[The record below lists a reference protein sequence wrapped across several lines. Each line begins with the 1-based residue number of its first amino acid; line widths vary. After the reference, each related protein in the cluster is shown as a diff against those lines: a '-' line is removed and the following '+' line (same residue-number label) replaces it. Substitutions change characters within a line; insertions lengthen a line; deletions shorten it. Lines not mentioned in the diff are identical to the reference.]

1 VIHGAGRATT
11 VVWFRRD
18 LRLHDHPA
26 LRRAADAG
34 DALALLFVV
43 DDRLLNGRWRSPN
56 RLWFL
61 AGSVKVLADAVAA
74 RGGRLSVLRG
84 NPRELVPS
92 FARAVRAQRVVVSRE
107 YTPYG
112 SRRDDAVR
120 AALQA
125 EGIDFEAHPGLLVHE
140 PEVVRRVDGG
150 GFSVFGPFRRAWS
163 LLDRRPVLAPPKHII
178 AAELP
183 SAWQGVA
190 FPEPGS
196 LLGDP
201 AVSAEPRWLPEPGE
215 TAARRRLETWSTS
228 DRLDAYDIDR
238 DRLDRDG
245 TSRLSQDLRFGLLSP
260 DAVLER
266 CAGSGGGRARF
277 ASEIAW
283 REFYAH
289 LLFREPRVARESFRP
304 QLDAVAWTHDEA
316 TMAAWT
322 SGRTGFPVVDA
333 AMRQLVSTG
342 WMHNRAR
349 MIAASFLTK
358 DLLVDWRIGEA
369 FFMEHLLDGD
379 PASNNGGWQWAA
391 STGTDPQPYFR
402 VFNPALQGRRHDPDG
417 DYVRR
422 WVPELAD
429 VPAAEIHDPPPETRL
444 ARGYPAPIVDHR
456 EARLRAIAAFQ
467 SASAGGRGAERR
479 S

>member
-163 LLDRRPVLAPPKHII
+163 LLDRRPSCRAP
-178 AAELP
+178 
-183 SAWQGVA
+183 
-190 FPEPGS
+190 
-196 LLGDP
+196 
-201 AVSAEPRWLPEPGE
+201 
-215 TAARRRLETWSTS
+215 
-228 DRLDAYDIDR
+228 
-238 DRLDRDG
+238 
-245 TSRLSQDLRFGLLSP
+245 
-260 DAVLER
+260 
-266 CAGSGGGRARF
+266 GRASR
-277 ASEIAW
+277 S
-283 REFYAH
+283 RN
-289 LLFREPRVARESFRP
+289 R
-304 QLDAVAWTHDEA
+304 
-316 TMAAWT
+316 
-322 SGRTGFPVVDA
+322 GRSSA
-333 AMRQLVSTG
+333 IRQ
-342 WMHNRAR
+342 
-349 MIAASFLTK
+349 
-358 DLLVDWRIGEA
+358 
-369 FFMEHLLDGD
+369 
-379 PASNNGGWQWAA
+379 
-391 STGTDPQPYFR
+391 
-402 VFNPALQGRRHDPDG
+402 
-417 DYVRR
+417 
-422 WVPELAD
+422 
-429 VPAAEIHDPPPETRL
+429 
-444 ARGYPAPIVDHR
+444 
-456 EARLRAIAAFQ
+456 
-467 SASAGGRGAERR
+467 
-479 S
+479 